1 MLSNR
6 DFFGQP
12 FGYTTLR
19 KDASKDVQFTGTEE
33 EMYTKFD
40 WSFRANGF
48 FSHLIHSQEKW
59 DEEWLTFT
67 VENDDNTV
75 YQSGSQLSVDTKASI
90 KVSGG
95 RPEQWVTLLVSTE
108 KNLTPLSDTATNA
121 SLKNIFLDDLADDL
135 PPSTY
140 PLSWSSPFS
149 SSAMIAGVPPPA
161 WTMLPLGE
169 SAKPAQP
176 SVSISIVSCIDCATA
191 VGASHRRSKTP
202 SPDL

>member
-1 MLSNR
+1 MCC
-6 DFFGQP
+6 
-12 FGYTTLR
+12 
-19 KDASKDVQFTGTEE
+19 ADV
-33 EMYTKFD
+33 
-40 WSFRANGF
+40 
-48 FSHLIHSQEKW
+48 
-59 DEEWLTFT
+59 
-67 VENDDNTV
+67 
-75 YQSGSQLSVDTKASI
+75 
-90 KVSGG
+90 
-95 RPEQWVTLLVSTE
+95 
-108 KNLTPLSDTATNA
+108 
-121 SLKNIFLDDLADDL
+121 L